1 MPSQGI
7 IHAASRDQTNQE
19 FPKFLK
25 ILIEWGD
32 DMHKL
37 IFACFAA
44 DRNDASK
51 ALLLA
56 ESIRTFSGDATDV
69 PFLLMTPG
77 SNAPLTHQQHTLIN
91 QLGVDLNTFEIDAQA
106 ASFPFAGKVVASA
119 AAETISEGK
128 CDQLVWMD
136 NAALVVNPVDQL
148 LLEPGIRL
156 GYRPVDHLLVG
167 SPYDKPLDP
176 FWDFVYHACG
186 VSESDVF
193 PMVTSTD
200 QVRMRPYINAGML
213 VVRPGDKLL
222 RLWRD
227 TFLETYQDS
236 KLREIYKEEQLY
248 KIFIHQ
254 AILAACV
261 MTSYHQSDT
270 SELPHVVNYPLHMH
284 SQYPAQL
291 RPASL
296 NMLVSFRYEGFFADP
311 KWQERIQVEQPLEG
325 WLRQREKMLARR

>member
-1 MPSQGI
+1 
-7 IHAASRDQTNQE
+7 
-19 FPKFLK
+19 
-25 ILIEWGD
+25 
-32 DMHKL
+32 MHKL

-44 DRNDASK
+44 SRNDASQ

-56 ESIRTFSGDATDV
+56 ESIRTFAGDATDA
-69 PFLLMTPG
+69 PFLLMIPG
-77 SNAPLTHQQHTLIN
+77 SIAQLTPQQHTLIN
-91 QLGVDLNTFEIDAQA
+91 QLGIDLNTFEIDSLA

-136 NAALVVNPVDQL
+136 NAALVVNPIDQL
-148 LLEPGIRL
+148 LLEPTIGL

-167 SPYDKPLDP
+167 SHFDKPLDP
-176 FWDFVYHACG
+176 FWEFVYNACG
-186 VSESDVF
+186 VSESDIF

-213 VVRPGDKLL
+213 VVRPRDKLL
-222 RLWRD
+222 RRWRD

-236 KLREIYKEEQLY
+236 ILQEIYTENQLY

-254 AILAACV
+254 AILAACA
-261 MTSYHQSDT
+261 MASYHQADT
-270 SELPHVVNYPLHMH
+270 VELPYVVNYPLHMH

-311 KWQERIQVEQPLEG
+311 NWQELVQVEQPLKG
-325 WLRQREKMLARR
+325 WLEHREKLLARR

>member
-1 MPSQGI
+1 
-7 IHAASRDQTNQE
+7 
-19 FPKFLK
+19 
-25 ILIEWGD
+25 
-32 DMHKL
+32 MHKL

-44 DRNDASK
+44 DRDDASK

-56 ESIRTFSGDATDV
+56 ESIRTFAGDASDV

-77 SNAPLTHQQHTLIN
+77 KDAQLTHQQHTLN
-91 QLGVDLNTFEIDAQA
+91 SQLGIELNTFEIDAQA

-136 NAALVVNPVDQL
+136 NAALVVNPVNQL

-176 FWDFVYHACG
+176 YWEFIYNACG
-186 VSESDVF
+186 VGESDVF
-193 PMVTSTD
+193 PMITSTD

-222 RLWRD
+222 RRWQD
-227 TFLETYQDS
+227 TFLDTYQDS
-236 KLREIYKEEQLY
+236 KLREIYTENHLY

-254 AILAACV
+254 AILAACI
-261 MTSYHQSDT
+261 MTDYHQADT
-270 SELPHVVNYPLHMH
+270 VELPYVVNYPLHMH

-291 RPASL
+291 RPSSL
-296 NMLVSFRYEGFFADP
+296 NMLVSFRYEGFFVQP
-311 KWQERIQVEQPLEG
+311 NWQEMIQVEQPLKG
-325 WLRQREKMLARR
+325 WLKQREELLAQR